1 MGPIIALL
9 GAEST
14 GKTTLALTL
23 ARQLRT
29 LGREATVVDEYLRE
43 FCDAAGRTPHRGE
56 QASIAAEQARRIEA
70 AAQSG
75 SIVLADTTPLMTAVY
90 SDFVFGDPSLY
101 ASALAWQRRCDCT
114 LLMGI
119 DLAWQ
124 ADGLQRDGPQ
134 VRAPI
139 DAMVRGALDS
149 AGLPYAVVYGSGEAR
164 TAAALAALR
173 PLLGLPVAAGAT
185 AGTPGDAAP
194 AADETMPRWL
204 SRCRECLVPGCEHLQ
219 RLLPS
224 PPRHHDRS

>member
-1 MGPIIALL
+1 M
-9 GAEST
+9 
-14 GKTTLALTL
+14 TL
-23 ARQLRT
+23 ARVPLAANISWERMIRAVEKVRERMLR
-29 LGREATVVDEYLRE
+29 ATN
-43 FCDAAGRTPHRGE
+43 
-56 QASIAAEQARRIEA
+56 
-70 AAQSG
+70 
-75 SIVLADTTPLMTAVY
+75 
-90 SDFVFGDPSLY
+90 
-101 ASALAWQRRCDCT
+101 ALER
-114 LLMGI
+114 
-119 DLAWQ
+119 
-124 ADGLQRDGPQ
+124 
-134 VRAPI
+134 
-139 DAMVRGALDS
+139 